1 MAKGAP
7 VAGGRMAERAI
18 KRSDSRRAMTWP
30 TGPWSGL
37 SRCRAVFPRA
47 HADEERIGA
56 RGRPLPGARQR
67 ACPMRS
73 RRQPPPVWGPWP
85 VGRHGPVA
93 SLGSIGFSP
102 VMRLAGLPLSQVAG
116 DRRDLCRA
124 SYGGPSTFLCRH
136 RSPVSADPAVRRLS
150 LGSNSAA
157 LPKLVGPVLGCA
169 RGGYQAA
176 GLQATCYVTERAHWD
191 VERGGYLTRGRGTVS
206 RQVLAHAP
214 VACR

>member
-124 SYGGPSTFLCRH
+124 SYGGPSTSFVPMPSARSRRPCGGPLLSWTRLSRASKARRSGSWLCPRRISGRCLLGDLLCRE
-136 RSPVSADPAVRRLS
+136 ACA
-150 LGSNSAA
+150 
-157 LPKLVGPVLGCA
+157 LGC
-169 RGGYQAA
+169 
-176 GLQATCYVTERAHWD
+176 
-191 VERGGYLTRGRGTVS
+191 
-206 RQVLAHAP
+206 
-214 VACR
+214 